1 MNFAPLTPKI
11 ISPAA
16 PGRPKVN
23 VRPFIIKPTDRFV
36 SGAEYLNVMP
46 APLKA
51 AAEKYLKSH
60 QLPPAL
66 APKYLRKPAVMDEQR
81 KDAISKGWRKP
92 RSRNA

>member
-1 MNFAPLTPKI
+1 MFNAPLTPKV
-11 ISPAA
+11 ISPAP

-23 VRPFIIKPTDRFV
+23 TRPFIIKPTDRFV
-36 SGAEYLNVMP
+36 SGYEYLNTVP

-51 AAEKYLKSH
+51 AAEKYLKNH
-60 QLPPAL
+60 ELPPAL